1 MTPVGQQ
8 RIMGGNQATMR
19 FLVTGG
25 AGFIGSALA
34 NRLMQEGHHVR
45 VIDDLS
51 AGDPARLL
59 PEVNFTRGS
68 VTDKPKLWRLLRGV
82 DCVYHLAA
90 RVSVPES
97 ILYPREY
104 DTTNVGGTVAVMEAM
119 RDAGVSRVVLA
130 SSGAIYGEQPQ
141 QPVMEEMSP
150 RPTSPYA
157 VSKLAA
163 EYYVNTIGDL
173 WGIETVALRIFNAY
187 GPGQAILPSHSPVIP
202 QFVQQAL
209 GKGSLIVYGDGKQT
223 RDFVYIDDVVEA
235 LVTAATA
242 SGINRQVINVGLG
255 QETSVNELVRTIEQV
270 AGCEIHS
277 LHVPTESGGV
287 SRLVADLTLARHR
300 LDYEPQ
306 VDLKTGL
313 KLLLEHDPQF
323 QITVHDK

>member
-1 MTPVGQQ
+1 
-8 RIMGGNQATMR
+8 MR

-59 PEVNFTRGS
+59 REVNFTRGS
-68 VTDKPKLWRLLRGV
+68 VTDKPKLWRLLDKV

-104 DTTNVGGTVAVMEAM
+104 ETTNVGGTVALMEAM
-119 RDAGVSRVVLA
+119 RDAGVQRVVLA
-130 SSGAIYGEQPQ
+130 SSGAIYGEQSR
-141 QPVMEEMSP
+141 QPVTEDMSP
-150 RPTSPYA
+150 HPTSPYA

-163 EYYVNTIGDL
+163 EYYVNTIGGL

-187 GPGQAILPSHSPVIP
+187 GPDQAIPPAHAPVIP
-202 QFVQQAL
+202 QFMQQAL
-209 GKGSLIVYGDGKQT
+209 GGGSLVVFGDGEQT
-223 RDFVYIDDVVEA
+223 RDFVYIDDVIEA

-242 SGINRQVINVGLG
+242 QGIDRQVINVGLG
-255 QETSVNELVRTIEQV
+255 RETRVNELVRTIEQV
-270 AGCEIHS
+270 TGREAHV
-277 LHVPTESGGV
+277 LHVRAESGGV
-287 SRLVADLTLARHR
+287 SRLVADLRLARR
-300 LDYEPQ
+300 WLNYESQ
-306 VDLKTGL
+306 VDLETGL
-313 KLLLEHDPQF
+313 RFLLERDPQF
-323 QITVHDK
+323 QLAVGNTS

>member
-1 MTPVGQQ
+1 
-8 RIMGGNQATMR
+8 MR

-34 NRLMQEGHHVR
+34 NRLTREGHHVR

-51 AGDPARLL
+51 SGDPARLL
-59 PEVNFTRGS
+59 PEVNFTRGN

-104 DTTNVGGTVAVMEAM
+104 DTTNVGGTVALMEAM

-130 SSGAIYGEQPQ
+130 SSGAIYGEQPR
-141 QPVMEEMSP
+141 QPVMEELSP
-150 RPTSPYA
+150 HPTSPYA

-187 GPGQAILPSHSPVIP
+187 GPGQSIPPSHAPVIP
-202 QFVQQAL
+202 QLVQQAL
-209 GKGSLIVYGDGKQT
+209 RKGSLVVHGDGKQT

-235 LVTAATA
+235 LETAATA

-255 QETSVNELVRTIEQV
+255 QETSVNELVRTIEQIV
-270 AGCEIHS
+270 GCEIHS
-277 LHVPTESGGV
+277 LNVPTESGGV
-287 SRLVADLTLARHR
+287 SRLVADLTLARR
-300 LDYEPQ
+300 KLNYEPR

-313 KLLLEHDPQF
+313 RLLLERGPQF
-323 QITVHDK
+323 QVVVRDK

>member
-1 MTPVGQQ
+1 
-8 RIMGGNQATMR
+8 MR

-25 AGFIGSALA
+25 AGFIGSTLA
-34 NRLMQEGHHVR
+34 NRLAREGHDVR

-68 VTDKPKLWRLLRGV
+68 VTDKPKLWRLLNRV

-104 DTTNVGGTVAVMEAM
+104 EATNVGGTVALMEAM
-119 RDAGVSRVVLA
+119 RDAGVQRVVLT

-141 QPVMEEMSP
+141 QPVTEDMP
-150 RPTSPYA
+150 PHPTSPYA

-163 EYYVNTIGDL
+163 EYYVSTIGGL

-187 GPGQAILPSHSPVIP
+187 GPGQSIPPSHAPVIP
-202 QFVQQAL
+202 QFMQQAM
-209 GKGSLIVYGDGKQT
+209 GGGSLVVYGNGEQT

-242 SGINRQVINVGLG
+242 HGIDRQVINVGLG
-255 QETSVNELVRTIEQV
+255 QETSVNELVRAIERIT
-270 AGCEIHS
+270 GRETHP
-277 LHVPTESGGV
+277 LHVPSQSGGV
-287 SRLVADLTLARHR
+287 NRLVANLASARGW
-300 LDYEPQ
+300 LNYKPQ
-306 VDLKTGL
+306 VDLQMGL
-313 KLLLEHDPQF
+313 RLLLERDPQF
-323 QITVHDK
+323 QVAFRGK

>member
-1 MTPVGQQ
+1 
-8 RIMGGNQATMR
+8 MR

-141 QPVMEEMSP
+141 QPVLEEMSP

-187 GPGQAILPSHSPVIP
+187 GPGQAIPPSHAPVIP

-209 GKGSLIVYGDGKQT
+209 GKGSLIVHGDGKQT

-235 LVTAATA
+235 LITAATA
-242 SGINRQVINVGLG
+242 SGINREVINVGLG

-287 SRLVADLTLARHR
+287 SRLVADLTLARHK
-300 LDYEPQ
+300 LNYEPQ
-306 VDLKTGL
+306 VDLKAGL
-313 KLLLEHDPQF
+313 RLLLERDPQF
-323 QITVHDK
+323 QVTARSERT

>member
-1 MTPVGQQ
+1 
-8 RIMGGNQATMR
+8 MR

-130 SSGAIYGEQPQ
+130 SSGAIYGEQSQ

-150 RPTSPYA
+150 HPTSPYA

-202 QFVQQAL
+202 QFMQQAL

-223 RDFVYIDDVVEA
+223 RDFVYIDDVVAA

-255 QETSVNELVRTIEQV
+255 QETSVNELVHTIEQV

-300 LDYEPQ
+300 LNYEPQ

>member
-1 MTPVGQQ
+1 
-8 RIMGGNQATMR
+8 MR

-25 AGFIGSALA
+25 AGFIGSTLA
-34 NRLMQEGHHVR
+34 NRLAREGHDVR
-45 VIDDLS
+45 AIDDLS

-68 VTDKPKLWRLLRGV
+68 VTDKPKLWRLLNRV

-104 DTTNVGGTVAVMEAM
+104 EATNVGGTVALMEAM
-119 RDAGVSRVVLA
+119 RDAGVKRVVLT

-141 QPVMEEMSP
+141 QPVTEDMPP

-163 EYYVNTIGDL
+163 EYYVSTIGGL

-187 GPGQAILPSHSPVIP
+187 GPGQSIPPSHAPVIP
-202 QFVQQAL
+202 QFMQQAM
-209 GKGSLIVYGDGKQT
+209 GGGSLVVYGNGEQT

-242 SGINRQVINVGLG
+242 HGIDRQVINVGLG
-255 QETSVNELVRTIEQV
+255 QETSVNELVRAIERIT
-270 AGCEIHS
+270 GRETHP
-277 LHVPTESGGV
+277 LHVPSQSGGV
-287 SRLVADLTLARHR
+287 NRLVADLASARGW
-300 LDYEPQ
+300 LNYEPQ
-306 VDLKTGL
+306 VDLDMGL
-313 KLLLEHDPQF
+313 RLLLERDPQF
-323 QITVHDK
+323 QVAFRNN

>member
-1 MTPVGQQ
+1 
-8 RIMGGNQATMR
+8 MR

-25 AGFIGSALA
+25 AGFIGTALA
-34 NRLMQEGHHVR
+34 NRLTQEEHHVR

-51 AGDPARLL
+51 AGDPARLS

-68 VTDKPKLWRLLRGV
+68 VTDKPKLWRLLKGV

-104 DTTNVGGTVAVMEAM
+104 NTTNVGGTVALMEAI
-119 RDAGVSRVVLA
+119 RDAGVRRVVLA
-130 SSGAIYGEQPQ
+130 SSGAIYGEQPR

-173 WGIETVALRIFNAY
+173 CGIETVALRIFNAY
-187 GPGQAILPSHSPVIP
+187 GPGQSIPPSHAPVIP
-202 QFVQQAL
+202 QFAQQAL
-209 GKGSLIVYGDGKQT
+209 TKGSLIVYGDGKQT

-235 LVTAATA
+235 LVMAATA
-242 SGINRQVINVGLG
+242 RGINREVINVGLG
-255 QETSVNELVRTIEQV
+255 QETSINELARTIEQV
-270 AGCEIHS
+270 SGREIHS

-287 SRLVADLTLARHR
+287 SRLVADLTLARAR
-300 LDYEPQ
+300 LNYEPQ

-313 KLLLEHDPQF
+313 RLLLEHDPQF
-323 QITVHDK
+323 QVKARSKQRP